1 MIKIFLVE
9 DEVIIRDGIKNS
21 IDWEREGYEFVG
33 EAGDGELAYP
43 LILKEKPDILLTDI
57 KMPFMDGLELSAAVK
72 KKLPDIKIIV
82 LSGYN
87 DFEFAQKGIEIGITN
102 YLLKPISAGE
112 LLKAVGEVAVKIEK
126 EREER
131 ELLSK
136 YEEDLQGNIVFE
148 KQKFLTQILTE
159 NIPMTDILDEGKQL
173 GMDLSAGMYNFILFK
188 LTNYGV
194 PDLQQQLVSAYM
206 EVGAC
211 MEKLPGVYCFQRDV
225 KGWAFLLLAEDEKS
239 LEERIETCKAELEK
253 TMEKF
258 QKVEYFGGIGIGVSR
273 LRELRDSFR
282 EADRAFAGRFVAEKN
297 QILTWEELHGR
308 NKEEPDVKGLGSM
321 QENRSLIGKFLRN
334 GTAEETESF
343 VKTYFEEILGENVQ
357 SMMMRQYVMM
367 DLYISIVSFGEEIGV
382 TEEEIEKECGDIRKV
397 ADHIHSVEDMLDY
410 INRLISGTLK
420 LRDET
425 SGNRYK
431 DIIEAAKSYMQTRY
445 MSEEISLG
453 SVAASVGM
461 SSSYFSSIFSQETGQ
476 TFVEYLTDIRM
487 EKAKEML
494 MCSNKKTSEIG
505 FDVGYKDSHYFSFIF
520 KKTQGCSPKEYR
532 ARRGDL

>member
-1 MIKIFLVE
+1 M
-9 DEVIIRDGIKNS
+9 
-21 IDWEREGYEFVG
+21 
-33 EAGDGELAYP
+33 
-43 LILKEKPDILLTDI
+43 
-57 KMPFMDGLELSAAVK
+57 
-72 KKLPDIKIIV
+72 
-82 LSGYN
+82 
-87 DFEFAQKGIEIGITN
+87 
-102 YLLKPISAGE
+102 
-112 LLKAVGEVAVKIEK
+112 
-126 EREER
+126 
-131 ELLSK
+131 
-136 YEEDLQGNIVFE
+136 
-148 KQKFLTQILTE
+148 
-159 NIPMTDILDEGKQL
+159 
-173 GMDLSAGMYNFILFK
+173 
-188 LTNYGV
+188 
-194 PDLQQQLVSAYM
+194 
-206 EVGAC
+206 
-211 MEKLPGVYCFQRDV
+211 
-225 KGWAFLLLAEDEKS
+225 AE
-239 LEERIETCKAELEK
+239 T
-253 TMEKF
+253 
-258 QKVEYFGGIGIGVSR
+258 
-273 LRELRDSFR
+273 
-282 EADRAFAGRFVAEKN
+282 N

-321 QENRSLIGKFLRN
+321 QENRRLIGKFLRN

-367 DLYISIVSFGEEIGV
+367 DLYISLVSFGEEIGV
-382 TEEEIEKECGDIRKV
+382 SEEEIEKECGDIRKV
-397 ADHIHSVEDMLDY
+397 ADHIHSVEDMLAY
-410 INRLISGTLK
+410 VNSLISGILK

-431 DIIEAAKSYMQTRY
+431 DIIEAAKNYMQTQY
-445 MSEEISLG
+445 MSDEISLG

>member
-159 NIPMTDILDEGKQL
+159 NIPMTDILEEGKQL

-206 EVGAC
+206 EAGAC

-225 KGWAFLLLAEDEKS
+225 KGWAFLLLAEDERA
-239 LEERIETCKAELEK
+239 LGELIETCKAELKK

-258 QKVEYFGGIGIGVSR
+258 QEAEYFGGDRHRR
-273 LRELRDSFR
+273 LQ
-282 EADRAFAGRFVAEKN
+282 AQGAAGLFPGGGQGFCGK
-297 QILTWEELHGR
+297 ICGGD
-308 NKEEPDVKGLGSM
+308 KPDPDVGG
-321 QENRSLIGKFLRN
+321 
-334 GTAEETESF
+334 AA
-343 VKTYFEEILGENVQ
+343 
-357 SMMMRQYVMM
+357 
-367 DLYISIVSFGEEIGV
+367 
-382 TEEEIEKECGDIRKV
+382 RK
-397 ADHIHSVEDMLDY
+397 
-410 INRLISGTLK
+410 K
-420 LRDET
+420 
-425 SGNRYK
+425 
-431 DIIEAAKSYMQTRY
+431 
-445 MSEEISLG
+445 
-453 SVAASVGM
+453 
-461 SSSYFSSIFSQETGQ
+461 
-476 TFVEYLTDIRM
+476 
-487 EKAKEML
+487 
-494 MCSNKKTSEIG
+494 
-505 FDVGYKDSHYFSFIF
+505 
-520 KKTQGCSPKEYR
+520 
-532 ARRGDL
+532 